1 RLIMILISY
10 VFRHSYYILFVRR
23 YFFFNFFFS
32 SYQSITISPLFSAYI
47 IPFFSFTFSSG
58 ICSPSAY
65 FLTVLQLIL
74 WISAISLVDNDLS
87 FLKNL
92 IELIPGIVSIPF
104 NIHCFDSA
112 SLNLE
117 YYLYAGKP
125 FLHAALCT
133 FILSYTG
140 TFR

>member
-1 RLIMILISY
+1 
-10 VFRHSYYILFVRR
+10 
-23 YFFFNFFFS
+23 
-32 SYQSITISPLFSAYI
+32 
-47 IPFFSFTFSSG
+47 TFSSG

-104 NIHCFDSA
+104 NLPCFDSA
-112 SLNLE
+112 SLTLE
-117 YYLYAGKP
+117 YYLETGMP
-125 FLHAALCT
+125 FFHVALST
-133 FILSYTG
+133 FILRYTR
-140 TFR
+140 TFRCLQLKWRSA

>member
-1 RLIMILISY
+1 S
-10 VFRHSYYILFVRR
+10 
-23 YFFFNFFFS
+23 FFFS
-32 SYQSITISPLFSAYI
+32 SRRRHTRSKRDWSSDVCSSDL
-47 IPFFSFTFSSG
+47 FFSFTFSSG

-104 NIHCFDSA
+104 NIHCFDPA
-112 SLNLE
+112 SLTLE
-117 YYLYAGKP
+117 YYLEAGKP

-133 FILSYTG
+133 FILPYTG

>member
-10 VFRHSYYILFVRR
+10 VCRHSNNILFVRR
-23 YFFFNFFFS
+23 NFFSYFFS
-32 SYQSITISPLFSAYI
+32 SIYQSITISPHFSAYI

-87 FLKNL
+87 FLKNF

-104 NIHCFDSA
+104 NLHWFDSA
-112 SLNLE
+112 SLTLE
-117 YYLYAGKP
+117 YYLAAGMP
-125 FLHAALCT
+125 FLHAALCI
-133 FILSYTG
+133 FILPYTG